1 MLCKSHRRD
10 RRGFFSSNA
19 LFLVYQK
26 QKELQMKC
34 PFCLHPQTKVI
45 DSRESTDR
53 TRRRRQCLDCDKRF
67 TTYERLDT
75 IDLAVIKKDGS
86 RQPFNRDKVLKGML
100 KACEKRPISRE
111 RVEQAV
117 TAMEAS
123 LRKRDRTEISAR
135 KVGELVM
142 AQLKQL
148 DHVAY
153 VRFASVYRS
162 FRDISQFEREIKLL
176 KKEA

>member
-1 MLCKSHRRD
+1 
-10 RRGFFSSNA
+10 
-19 LFLVYQK
+19 
-26 QKELQMKC
+26 MKC

-45 DSRESTDR
+45 DSRESTDK
-53 TRRRRQCLDCDKRF
+53 TRRRRECLDCDKRF
-67 TTYERLDT
+67 TTYEHLDT
-75 IDLAVIKKDGS
+75 VDLAVVKKDGT
-86 RQPFNRDKVLKGML
+86 RQPFNRDKILRGML

-111 RVEQAV
+111 RVEQSV
-117 TAMEAS
+117 TAIEAS
-123 LRKRDRTEISAR
+123 LRKSERQEISAR

-142 AQLKQL
+142 DQLKKL

-162 FRDISQFEREIKLL
+162 FRDVKQFEKEIKLL